1 MGSHRATMSPDTLV
15 SMLQPL
21 YNLIEDQDTR
31 EKVEETA
38 RLYFANTSGNG
49 SVTVNLIPT
58 VVIGLLLLI
67 GLLKL
72 LGLPILASFGLDGL
86 GGDTSGSG
94 YGAPSGGYGTPSSGY
109 DSYAR
114 SGDYFDATVADLQD
128 QINQLIASNEA
139 LLIKFTMELLEL
151 PPMLEQDLPATSLL
165 HLRKKE
171 IKPPDSL
178 TDSGLYGQF
187 WEVLVVVK
195 CKEGNIKT
203 NRNREN

>member
-1 MGSHRATMSPDTLV
+1 MG
-15 SMLQPL
+15 
-21 YNLIEDQDTR
+21 DQDTR

-94 YGAPSGGYGTPSSGY
+94 YGAPSSGY

-128 QINQLIASNEA
+128 QINQLVASNEA
-139 LLIKFTMELLEL
+139 LTNQVYYGTSGVTSNVGAGLTSNLI
-151 PPMLEQDLPATSLL
+151 AS
-165 HLRKKE
+165 
-171 IKPPDSL
+171 S
-178 TDSGLYGQF
+178 
-187 WEVLVVVK
+187 
-195 CKEGNIKT
+195 
-203 NRNREN
+203 

>member
-1 MGSHRATMSPDTLV
+1 MSPDTLV

-94 YGAPSGGYGTPSSGY
+94 YGTPSG
-109 DSYAR
+109 
-114 SGDYFDATVADLQD
+114 
-128 QINQLIASNEA
+128 
-139 LLIKFTMELLEL
+139 K
-151 PPMLEQDLPATSLL
+151 
-165 HLRKKE
+165 
-171 IKPPDSL
+171 SL
-178 TDSGLYGQF
+178 TF
-187 WEVLVVVK
+187 
-195 CKEGNIKT
+195 
-203 NRNREN
+203 